1 MAQPVQQPIT
11 QQGAAPAPVA
21 TPITQ
26 QGVAVPVA
34 QPLPQQV
41 AQYPQQYPVT
51 GYQPPYAMAP
61 KKNMGAAITGL
72 VLAII
77 SMIMFFVT
85 KSISVDEYTLDL
97 DEVKNTCNTWMIM
110 FWISLVI
117 LVVAWVLIIVS
128 LVKKNHG
135 PVVITAIVFASIALI
150 VLFVCM
156 TDYSDVKDTL
166 DMVDRYTSSYRGWN
180 Y

>member
-1 MAQPVQQPIT
+1 
-11 QQGAAPAPVA
+11 
-21 TPITQ
+21 
-26 QGVAVPVA
+26 
-34 QPLPQQV
+34 
-41 AQYPQQYPVT
+41 
-51 GYQPPYAMAP
+51 
-61 KKNMGAAITGL
+61 MGAAITGL

-150 VLFVCM
+150 VLFICM